1 MIPSTAA
8 VARAGELLRRR
19 IGLRVEASLYLRLAR
34 AVGDAARHAGQDPEE
49 FVAGLNDDAASL
61 QSLCE
66 LVTVQE
72 SAFFRHPEHFDV
84 LVRRV
89 LPAVTGPVRIWSA
102 ACGNGQEPYSLAMVL
117 AEQGVDGR
125 ITATDVSRDAVRRTY
140 EARYDVRELGG
151 LSEPRRR
158 AHGTM
163 TEATWTVTP
172 ALRSRVDVA
181 VHNLLDP
188 LPLEVGLCQIV
199 FCRNVLIYFTAEHAA
214 TFIDRLADAL
224 PPDAYLFLG
233 GAESMLSVSDRFEP
247 LHLDD
252 TFVYRARRSAP
263 RVAVERRSPA
273 TSPRSRAPR
282 PRHAG
287 RSLAT
292 ADPPTR
298 RRQNRPA
305 RQPRPVETPPVTTAE
320 LARRGREAHASGDY
334 AEAVRLFRKWAYLD
348 RDDPLAHLHLGLAL
362 EAGGDR
368 TAASRSFG
376 VSRSLLLRGDFTESS
391 TAFGGFSVDDVLRL
405 IATKEDAGR

>member
-34 AVGDAARHAGQDPEE
+34 AVGDAAYHAGQDPEE

-66 LVTVQE
+66 RVTVQE

-84 LVRRV
+84 LAHRV
-89 LPAVTGPVRIWSA
+89 LPAVDGPVRIWSA

-117 AEQGVDGR
+117 AERGVDGR
-125 ITATDVSRDAVRRTY
+125 ITATDVSRDAVRRTH
-140 EARYDVRELGG
+140 EARYSDRELGG
-151 LSEPRRR
+151 LSESRRR
-158 AHGTM
+158 VHGTM
-163 TEATWTVTP
+163 TEATWTVAP

-214 TFIDRLADAL
+214 GFIDRLADAL

-247 LHLDD
+247 VHLDD
-252 TFVYRARRSAP
+252 TFVYRVRRPAP
-263 RVAVERRSPA
+263 RVAVERPSPA
-273 TSPRSRAPR
+273 LWLRSRAPR

-287 RSLAT
+287 RSSAT
-292 ADPPTR
+292 ADPAKR
-298 RRQNRPA
+298 HRQNRPA
-305 RQPRPVETPPVTTAE
+305 RQTRPVDEPPVTTAD
-320 LARRGREAHASGDY
+320 LARRGREAHASGDH

-348 RDDPLAHLHLGLAL
+348 RDDPLAHFHLGLAL
-362 EAGGDR
+362 EADGDR
-368 TAASRSFG
+368 VAALRSFG

-391 TAFGGFSVDDVLRL
+391 AAFGGFSVDDVLRL
-405 IATKEDAGR
+405 IATKEAAGR